1 MDSKHS
7 RNREWVRIGLAENN
21 GQEAGRLYI
30 ADGEMTFRFE
40 DREVVART
48 GTFVFVPL
56 GAVHT
61 ARDTGGRPMR
71 GLLILSPGDA
81 AYVSPAVERGT
92 SG

>member
-1 MDSKHS
+1 M
-7 RNREWVRIGLAENN
+7 RIGLAENN

-30 ADGEMTFRFE
+30 ADGEMTFHFE
-40 DREVVART
+40 DREVVAGT

-81 AYVSPAVERGT
+81 EHILQPVENP
-92 SG
+92 